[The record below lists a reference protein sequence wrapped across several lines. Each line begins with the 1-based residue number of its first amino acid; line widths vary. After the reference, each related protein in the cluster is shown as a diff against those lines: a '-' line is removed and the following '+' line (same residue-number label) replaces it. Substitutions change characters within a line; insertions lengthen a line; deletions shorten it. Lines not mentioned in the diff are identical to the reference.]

1 MTRISVVMPTFNR
14 AASLRRAI
22 DSVLCQSHADV
33 ELIVVDDGS
42 RDNTSEVIQG
52 YGDRLTYVRLAN
64 NRGGN
69 HARNRGVER
78 ASGQI
83 VSFLDSDDEF
93 LPHKLAF
100 VDRYFADHP
109 AVDALV
115 DSFEIRYPASLNRPA
130 VPRRNP
136 VLQDSAALREAVFS
150 RRLYKATPAISA
162 RRQALLDIGLFDET
176 LKRRQDMDLILRL
189 SKTHSCASTDQILW
203 IKHWTENAISSKQNT
218 FLLATIDICQR
229 HPDYLSEPAYR
240 RGLDRDLGRH
250 FWRLLRAR
258 RFADLRTDLARY
270 RDFGRFGRSPW
281 LLMLQYLKQRGQR
294 LVAPR

>member
-14 AASLRRAI
+14 AASLQRAI
-22 DSVLCQSHADV
+22 DSVLCQTHPDV

-42 RDNTSEVIQG
+42 TDDTQAILEK
-52 YGDRLTYVRLAN
+52 YGSRLTAIVLAG

-78 ASGQI
+78 ASGEI

-100 VDRYFADHP
+100 VAGYFAGHAEIDG
-109 AVDALV
+109 LV
-115 DSFEIRYPASLNRPA
+115 DSFEIRYPAAANRPA

-136 VLQDSAALREAVFS
+136 VLDDSAALREAVFA

-162 RRQALLDIGLFDET
+162 RRQALLDIGMFDES
-176 LKRRQDMDLILRL
+176 LRRRQDMDLILRL
-189 SKTHSCASTDQILW
+189 SKTHRCASTDQILW
-203 IKHWTENAISSKQNT
+203 IKHWTANAISSKQNT
-218 FLLATIDICQR
+218 FLLATLDICQR
-229 HPDYLSEPAYR
+229 HPDYLSVPAYR

-250 FWRLLRAR
+250 FWRLLQAG
-258 RFADLRTDLARY
+258 RFADLRIDLKRY